1 MAEPIGVKIPITMG
15 NIGFFNQTF
24 TSLEEAKS
32 NLLNLLLTRRGERVM
47 HPEFGTDIYNLL
59 FSQITRDLKQ
69 KIEGE
74 IRTAV
79 ETWIPYILLTEV
91 QVDISDE
98 NIENNRID
106 IKIGFGLKRN
116 INEYDEI
123 IVTFIL

>member
-47 HPEFGTDIYNLL
+47 QPEFGTDIYNLL

-69 KIEGE
+69 KIEQE
-74 IRTAV
+74 INTSV
-79 ETWIPYILLTEV
+79 KTWLPYVLLTEV
-91 QVDISDE
+91 AVDISDE

-123 IVTFIL
+123 IVTFLV